1 MPTNYR
7 KLEASH
13 QIISPIEE
21 IFFNSTKYMMV
32 SFGVGTKSTELNI
45 REKKPVCLTSKQILQ
60 ETMN

>member
-45 REKKPVCLTSKQILQ
+45 RKKNLYA
-60 ETMN
+60 